1 MYGQYQPGY
10 MDQCPARIRAAWQS
24 FNGTAQGRR
33 ALDEIGEW
41 LEGVRADTEE
51 EIYCAARALCKGPR
65 DDWRPYP
72 EFPLRTGGQWGRLED
87 FAVLARDPAH

>member
-1 MYGQYQPGY
+1 MFSLWIQRSTASVSRGHWKYGLRLVITLVQRYV
-10 MDQCPARIRAAWQS
+10 
-24 FNGTAQGRR
+24 
-33 ALDEIGEW
+33 
-41 LEGVRADTEE
+41 EGVRADTEE